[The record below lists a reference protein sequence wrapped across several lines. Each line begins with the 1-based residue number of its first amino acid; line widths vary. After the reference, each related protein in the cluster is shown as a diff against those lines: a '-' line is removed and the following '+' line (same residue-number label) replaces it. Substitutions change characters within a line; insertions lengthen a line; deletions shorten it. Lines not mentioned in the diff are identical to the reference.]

1 MNVWIPSLQFSP
13 ALHDS
18 YNIDD
23 GTNGAE
29 IYLNAYWKSSQ
40 SSEFVAIPSAL
51 GILKREKGKIKIK
64 CGDASYVGSHQI
76 KVEYLGQDY
85 VAGQAFEIV
94 FNLEISPEPSDF
106 VFTVPVK
113 PTFDLSSIDSLSHQV
128 LVGQK
133 WYFELPDGIPSTEEA
148 TVVYDD
154 VDLGQASRFM
164 EYSEEDL
171 TISIAAGITESDDAG
186 TYSIGLQL
194 LDSTGTTSDKL
205 YITLQII
212 TEEETSEDTADSQSS
227 SNYNADGQYDAIG
240 LKFGALLIER
250 EALRLKLQEQS
261 SSNVNPPE
269 AKIESIDSVGY
280 VSISFTNK
288 MVVLDELSELITNAQ
303 TKASQERR
311 LEDETPEDIF

>member
-1 MNVWIPSLQFSP
+1 M
-13 ALHDS
+13 
-18 YNIDD
+18 
-23 GTNGAE
+23 
-29 IYLNAYWKSSQ
+29 
-40 SSEFVAIPSAL
+40 
-51 GILKREKGKIKIK
+51 
-64 CGDASYVGSHQI
+64 
-76 KVEYLGQDY
+76 
-85 VAGQAFEIV
+85 
-94 FNLEISPEPSDF
+94 
-106 VFTVPVK
+106 FTVPVK

-250 EALRLKLQEQS
+250 EALRLNLQEQS
-261 SSNVNPPE
+261 SSNVDPPE